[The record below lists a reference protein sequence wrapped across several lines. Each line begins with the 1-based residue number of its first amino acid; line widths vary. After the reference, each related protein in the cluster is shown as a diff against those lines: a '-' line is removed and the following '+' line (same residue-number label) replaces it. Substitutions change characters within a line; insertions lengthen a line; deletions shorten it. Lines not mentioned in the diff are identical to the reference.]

1 MLDHLRYAKAT
12 PDEQL
17 GALETLVRG
26 NEALMSVLETLWA
39 AGLPQALVGGGAVY
53 QTVWNG
59 LTGRPTWYGVKD
71 IDAIYF
77 DDTDLSYAAEDA
89 VIRRVGALLSDA
101 PVPVEIRN
109 QARVH
114 LWFGEKFGFH
124 VPPLKSSAEAL
135 TRYASRTHAVAVA
148 LDDDGGLTVEA
159 PFGLDDLFA
168 FRVTPNRLGKSRQ
181 AHIEKGERA
190 KSVWPEVEVVSWS
203 EDGTGL
209 V

>member
-1 MLDHLRYAKAT
+1 MSDHLRYAKAS

-26 NEALMSVLETLWA
+26 NGALMSVLEILRA

-89 VIRRVGALLSDA
+89 VIQRVGALLSDA

-114 LWFGEKFGFH
+114 LWFGEKFGFD

-135 TRYASRTHAVAVA
+135 TRYASRTHAVAVG
-148 LDDDGGLTVEA
+148 LDDLGRLNVEA

-190 KSVWPEVEVVSWS
+190 KSVWPEVEVMSWP
-203 EDGTGL
+203 EDGTEL

>member
-1 MLDHLRYAKAT
+1 MSDHLRYAKAT

-17 GALETLVRG
+17 GALDTLVRG
-26 NEALMSVLETLWA
+26 NDALMSVLETLWA

-114 LWFGEKFGFH
+114 LWFGEKFGFD

-203 EDGTGL
+203 EDGSGL

>member
-1 MLDHLRYAKAT
+1 MSDHLRYAKAT

-26 NEALMSVLETLWA
+26 NEALMSVLEILRA
-39 AGLPQALVGGGAVY
+39 AELPQALVGGGAVY

-114 LWFGEKFGFH
+114 LWFGEKFGFD
-124 VPPLKSSAEAL
+124 VAPLKSSSEAL

-148 LDDDGGLTVEA
+148 LEDDRHLRIEA

-190 KSVWPEVEVVSWS
+190 RRVWPEVEVMPWAD
-203 EDGTGL
+203 EDGR
-209 V
+209 VD